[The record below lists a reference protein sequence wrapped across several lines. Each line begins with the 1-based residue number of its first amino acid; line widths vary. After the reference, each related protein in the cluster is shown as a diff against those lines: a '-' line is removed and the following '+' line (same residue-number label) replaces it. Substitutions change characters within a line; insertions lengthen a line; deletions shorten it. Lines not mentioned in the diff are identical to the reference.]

1 MPSPKGNKRPK
12 GFLKAIA
19 FILIWLV
26 PLTYIG
32 IIAIDITT
40 ATPSND
46 TSGTQVVISVWAI
59 IVLAILMIVYIV
71 QLRKR
76 LIQVLHISDIQDRP
90 VPPFWRLIQLVEYAV
105 SFAMLIGIVFVINA
119 LSGVLYTFGFVSLIS
134 GSIGYT
140 LLMIDS
146 VVREKHYQ
154 ETKLLERI
162 K

>member
-1 MPSPKGNKRPK
+1 MANKQRMGKPK

-46 TSGTQVVISVWAI
+46 VQGTQIVISVWAI
-59 IVLAILMIVYIV
+59 IVLAILMIIYII

-76 LIQVLHISDIQDRP
+76 LIQVLNISDIQDRP
-90 VPPFWRLIQLVEYAV
+90 VPPFWRFIQLTEYAV
-105 SFAMLIGIVFVINA
+105 SFGLLIGLVFVISA
-119 LSGVLYTFGFVSLIS
+119 LSSVLYTFGLVSLIS
-134 GSIGYT
+134 GSIGYVF
-140 LLMIDS
+140 LMIDS
-146 VVREKHYQ
+146 FVREKHYQ
-154 ETKLLERI
+154 EMVLLGKI